1 MVRTKENIL
10 LQRRYSL
17 PVDNN
22 TGVRSDQTVILTAI
36 DSAEAYP
43 DALRRVSYYDA
54 DTGEDPDLDCRVG
67 LCPGG
72 DHPQATGAGCESLPN
87 SLDASLYQILQIL
100 SITLFEKVP
109 ILQALQASD
118 SQSDL
123 LDPGNQLNLFDS

>member
-87 SLDASLYQILQIL
+87 S
-100 SITLFEKVP
+100 T
-109 ILQALQASD
+109 D
-118 SQSDL
+118 SEHHA
-123 LDPGNQLNLFDS
+123 F

>member
-1 MVRTKENIL
+1 MPVAVPLGQVPQAQSRCLAFFVVRTKENIL

-17 PVDNN
+17 PVDKN

-87 SLDASLYQILQIL
+87 S
-100 SITLFEKVP
+100 T
-109 ILQALQASD
+109 D
-118 SQSDL
+118 SEHHA
-123 LDPGNQLNLFDS
+123 F